1 MSAVLATKPERACD
15 GCTYYASVLC
25 QDIGKRLTLQ
35 VAGAEIPVV
44 VIDCATWAVGEWPMK
59 QGKMWLGELDINSW
73 PNMPIVPLEAVLC
86 E

>member
-25 QDIGKRLTLQ
+25 QDVGKDLTLE
-35 VAGAEIPVV
+35 VAGATIPVIV
-44 VIDCATWAVGEWPMK
+44 VDCATWAVGEWPQK
-59 QGKMWLGELDINSW
+59 QGQDWLGELDINSW
-73 PNMPIVPLEAVLC
+73 PDMPLTPLEAVLC